1 MSKSEEIS
9 QEIELIDNRIV
20 TYKHYLHLRNS
31 GQIEVTDRIT
41 QIDFPKLEKRA
52 LEVYREILLT
62 HWSLE
67 CKKEQEVFNEQ

>member
-9 QEIELIDNRIV
+9 QEIKLIDNRIT
-20 TYKHYLHLRNS
+20 TYEHYLHLRNS

-41 QIDFPKLEKRA
+41 QIDFPKQEKKA
-52 LEVYREILLT
+52 LEVYREILMT

-67 CKKEQEVFNEQ
+67 YKKEQEVLNEQ